1 MYKPARLHDASSHT
15 AAMSRALMT
24 QCSSGVGSFPHG
36 VLLDVWLQDGH
47 GVMLVK
53 TVRDVPCPP
62 RGLLTSSDSASV
74 SPEHVRLSGASDFS
88 RDRSSPAAI
97 WPGCSTSSPPAA
109 GLRPATQ
116 SRPGRALGNRDPR
129 TAKYRL
135 PHVQPQPGVEG
146 SDTPELSVVPSLLA
160 DRRDQICGLARRR
173 QDPIGFRSP
182 THA

>member
-24 QCSSGVGSFPHG
+24 QCSSGVGSFPMEFCWTCGCRTATASCSSRRCEMFRVRRG
-36 VLLDVWLQDGH
+36 VCLL
-47 GVMLVK
+47 
-53 TVRDVPCPP
+53 RAIPRPC
-62 RGLLTSSDSASV
+62 RQSTCDSAALATS
-74 SPEHVRLSGASDFS
+74 S

-146 SDTPELSVVPSLLA
+146 SDAPELSVVPSLLA

-173 QDPIGFRSP
+173 QDPIGFSSP